1 MTRRRRNSLRLQE
14 YDYGQAGVYFVTVVL
29 KERVIMFGEIVNE
42 TVTLNNAG
50 QIVQDVWDDLPNH
63 YPNIELDAFI
73 VMPDHVHGIIVI
85 QETES
90 VTNRNVGEIHESP
103 LRALHRRRM
112 LLPKMIGRFKTV
124 SAKHVNLLHDRS
136 GQPLWQR
143 GFYDRIIRDDEELNA
158 VRSYVQANPQR
169 WAEKVI

>member
-1 MTRRRRNSLRLQE
+1 MTRRRRNSLRLQG
-14 YDYGQAGVYFVTVVL
+14 YDYSQAGVYFVTVVL
-29 KERVIMFGEIVNE
+29 KECVPMFGEIVNE
-42 TVTLNNAG
+42 TMTLNNAG
-50 QIVQDVWDDLPNH
+50 QVVQDVWDDLPNH
-63 YPNIELDAFI
+63 YAKVELDEFV

-90 VTNRNVGEIHESP
+90 VPNRTVGEVHEPP

-143 GFYDRIIRDDEELNA
+143 GFHDRIIRDDEELNA
-158 VRSYVQANPQR
+158 VRLYIQTNPQR
-169 WAEKVI
+169 RAEQP